1 MTEQKDF
8 NENEDKQTAS
18 QEDHAEKPRPVT
30 NTRNNQGAPE
40 PPTRWQPGP
49 QTSAPNRQ
57 DPANNPEKQTKSGY
71 IGQAYIELKGSEIA
85 DFESA
90 RKLITYAQIA
100 AIVSFFIGGIL
111 LSSAS
116 LVCAFIANRKLAKIA
131 AARSSSPDVQAAL
144 MKLGVMALI
153 LAGAALIINIIAL
166 VFLYPMVFDAMQSGN
181 VNSLFGG
188 SASSGGAGT
197 STWG

>member
-1 MTEQKDF
+1 MTEQNNF
-8 NENEDKQTAS
+8 NENEDKQIAS
-18 QEDHAEKPRPVT
+18 QEDCTEEPKPVSNSRS
-30 NTRNNQGAPE
+30 NQEAPE
-40 PPTRWQPGP
+40 PPTRWHPGP
-49 QTSAPNRQ
+49 QTGMSNRQ
-57 DPANNPEKQTKSGY
+57 EPINNPESQTKSGY
-71 IGQAYIELKGSEIA
+71 IGQAYLELKGSEIA

-90 RKLITYAQIA
+90 RRLITYSQIA
-100 AIVSFFIGGIL
+100 AIVSFFIGGII

-131 AARSSSPDVQAAL
+131 ASRSSAPDVQAAL
-144 MKLGVMALI
+144 MKLGVMALV

-188 SASSGGAGT
+188 TASSGGAGS